1 MNHNIIIFC
10 LVVIVSI
17 ILFLI
22 FDKVVN
28 FNPFKNSIKVSETF
42 VSNVLGKDIEL
53 NKNTNKQNPL
63 EIVKKKNHQKI
74 PNEPI
79 KNLVFTSAGDKTN
92 FHNLWIGDNQQYD
105 VMVVY
110 YGKNDST
117 YKNYSKKAD
126 YILKR
131 KGSKFQNFHYI
142 YENYPEIINKYDR
155 FFILDDD
162 IIFNVEDINKMFEL
176 SKKYNFKICGP
187 TFKNTPECKISHRVT
202 KTENKNQFRYTNFIE
217 VNVPLF
223 NREALDK
230 LMKYYDPVLI
240 GWGIDYLFI
249 WANGLN
255 SKDSFALVDSVTC
268 INPQDS
274 KKGGKRELHN
284 LPEADKRAAVFSKFA
299 KKLGIPQIIHG
310 KTLKTVKL

>member
-1 MNHNIIIFC
+1 MNKNIIIFC
-10 LVVIVSI
+10 LVVIISI
-17 ILFLI
+17 ILFLT
-22 FDKVVN
+22 FEKVVN
-28 FNPFKNSIKVSETF
+28 FNPFKHSIKIPENF
-42 VSNVLGKDIEL
+42 VSGVLGKEIEL
-53 NKNTNKQNPL
+53 NKNTNKRNPL
-63 EIVKKKNHQKI
+63 QIVKKKKPTQPPKV
-74 PNEPI
+74 PI
-79 KNLVFTSAGDKTN
+79 KDLVFTSAGDKTD
-92 FHNLWIGDNQQYD
+92 FHNLWIGDNQKYD

-110 YGKNDST
+110 YGKDDTKYNS
-117 YKNYSKKAD
+117 YAKKAD

-131 KGSKFQNFHYI
+131 KGSKFQNFHHI
-142 YENYPEIINKYDR
+142 YTNYPEIIDKYDR

-187 TFKNTPECKISHRVT
+187 TFKNTPECKISHQVT
-202 KTENKNQFRYTNFIE
+202 KTKNKNQFRYTNFIE

-249 WANGLN
+249 WANGID

-274 KKGGKRELHN
+274 KKGGKRELN
-284 LPEADKRAAVFSKFA
+284 NIPKADKRAYVYHKFS
-299 KKLGIPQIIHG
+299 KKLGIPSIHG

>member
-1 MNHNIIIFC
+1 MNQNFIIFS

-28 FNPFKNSIKVSETF
+28 FNPFKNSIKISESF
-42 VSNVLGKDIEL
+42 VSNALGKDIEL

-63 EIVKKKNHQKI
+63 QIVKKKKSKQPPKV
-74 PNEPI
+74 PI
-79 KNLVFTSAGDKTN
+79 KDLVFTSAGDKTD
-92 FHNLWIGDNQQYD
+92 FHNLWIGDNQKYD

-110 YGKNDST
+110 YGKNDSK
-117 YKNYSKKAD
+117 YNSYAKKAD

-187 TFKNTPECKISHRVT
+187 TFKNTPECKISHPVT
-202 KTENKNQFRYTNFIE
+202 KTQNKNQFRYTNFIE

-249 WANGLN
+249 WANGIN

-274 KKGGKRELHN
+274 KKGGKRELN
-284 LPEADKRAAVFSKFA
+284 NIPEANNRANVYSKFA
-299 KKLGIPQIIHG
+299 KKLGIPNTIHG
-310 KTLKTVKL
+310 KTIKTVKL

>member
-1 MNHNIIIFC
+1 MNQNIVIFC

-22 FDKVVN
+22 FDKIVN
-28 FNPFKNSIKVSETF
+28 FNPFKNSVKISETF
-42 VSNVLGKDIEL
+42 VSKALGKEIEL
-53 NKNTNKQNPL
+53 NKNTSKKNPL
-63 EIVKKKNHQKI
+63 QIIKKKKVAQPKE
-74 PNEPI
+74 EPI
-79 KNLVFTSAGDKTN
+79 KDLVFTSAGDKTN
-92 FHNLWIGDNQQYD
+92 FHNLWIGKKQKYD

-110 YGKNDST
+110 YGVNDLKYNT
-117 YKNYSKKAD
+117 YAKKAD

-187 TFKNTPECKISHRVT
+187 TFKDSPECKISHIVT

-249 WANGLN
+249 WANGIDSKN
-255 SKDSFALVDSVTC
+255 SYALVDSVIC

-274 KKGGKRELHN
+274 KKGGNRELN
-284 LPEADKRAAVFSKFA
+284 NIPDVDNRALVYAKFA
-299 KKLGIPQIIHG
+299 KKLGIPKHIRG